1 MRRVICLR
9 CLHIC
14 FLTVAL
20 LSVLGQPEPK
30 NVKLGGKLNLIPD
43 ASMSSE
49 NITSLSW
56 KHRENLVVEWN
67 DVLGEMSYGR
77 FKGRTRI
84 NQRTGELVIA
94 DLTKDDGGE
103 YSVEVNGV
111 LLEKK
116 YEAILIKAVPKPSVV
131 VQPLVCTSTS
141 SSCTLSCNG
150 VITGAGSVTYSWKEN
165 GGQWEVSEQQ
175 KNISNTDETR
185 TIESFSC
192 QLRNGVSVEESE
204 PCRNPFFVSGTAA
217 TTAVIVLVVL
227 AVLTVVVVVAAV
239 VLRKHQPT
247 RDRIWSSIE
256 QIDCL
261 KGLVTS
267 PTQAPEQPL
276 PGEPASSEPFLS
288 TGNGATALPLEPR
301 RSTNAKPP
309 DSEPPGREDGS

>member
-204 PCRNPFFVSGTAA
+204 PCRNPFFVS
-217 TTAVIVLVVL
+217 
-227 AVLTVVVVVAAV
+227 
-239 VLRKHQPT
+239 
-247 RDRIWSSIE
+247 
-256 QIDCL
+256 DCL